1 MAREGAGWL
10 VERVLAA
17 VRRILGS
24 RSPALAPAPVR
35 ARRR

>member
-1 MAREGAGWL
+1 MARGGAGWL

-17 VRRILGS
+17 VRRMFGHPA
-24 RSPALAPAPVR
+24 PALVPVPVR

>member
-1 MAREGAGWL
+1 MARGGAGWF

-17 VRRILGS
+17 VRRIFGH
-24 RSPALAPAPVR
+24 RMPALVPVPAR